1 MTNLKPTKYDWY
13 LLTGFSLAL
22 FAITLWLM
30 LDGDESP
37 SIRFAFA
44 VSGYVC
50 CFANSVS
57 GLNRQIAHKARRV
70 YEWIG
75 RKKIYRWG
83 IAMLLILCPIG
94 YGINVLSGV
103 RDFYREAH
111 VRREIKREGSEILEY
126 AANHS
131 ERFPSNTNKF
141 AHYRNVLAP
150 VTRNDAA
157 QINFG
162 MPFIRQEGLRD
173 LYLPDISKPESV
185 VVLYSRELPGR
196 EGRVIFFLDGHT
208 TCIRSRSAFSQL
220 LREQETLL
228 AHATRAKAK
237 RDGAKLKK

>member
-70 YEWIG
+70 YEWSG
-75 RKKIYRWG
+75 RKRLYRWG
-83 IAMLLILCPIG
+83 IAMPLILGPIG

-111 VRREIKREGSEILEY
+111 LFYTIKHEGGAILDY
-126 AANHS
+126 TANHNK
-131 ERFPSNTNKF
+131 RLPSNMYKF
-141 AHYRNVLAP
+141 TSYGDRSTP
-150 VTRNDAA
+150 TIRNDEALRSL
-157 QINFG
+157 G
-162 MPFIRQEGLRD
+162 MPFIRQAELSD
-173 LYLPDISKPESV
+173 LYLPDVSKPESV

-196 EGRVIFFLDGHT
+196 EGRVVFFLDGHT
-208 TCIRSRSAFSQL
+208 TCIRSRSAFRQL
-220 LREQETLL
+220 LREQEPLL